1 MYTCYRAGLAALLL
15 LVVAALSVACGEGDG
30 TLSPGATG
38 GLTVSAIGSVT
49 VSADEAYVV
58 VVQEQHSGSSGPEQ
72 MSSEDQT
79 EIRENL
85 AALGIDESAVEFES
99 LRVYGLAIVSV
110 ELEPAE
116 VLEMGP
122 QVVDAIEEVA
132 PSSEVARSSE
142 VQGVRYKLS
151 EESCDHARS
160 LARREA
166 ILSAEKAAADLAE
179 AFGVGVGSVTA
190 VLEDPLTGVTF
201 NLPRFDADSCGAAMA
216 SPYSSLIPYA
226 SVVPFDSEQEVEVS
240 VGFEVTYSI
249 Q

>member
-58 VVQEQHSGSSGPEQ
+58 VVQEQRSGSSGPEQ

-132 PSSEVARSSE
+132 PSSEVARGSE
-142 VQGVRYKLS
+142 VQGVGYKLS

-201 NLPRFDADSCGAAMA
+201 NLPRFDADSCGARDG
-216 SPYSSLIPYA
+216 IPL
-226 SVVPFDSEQEVEVS
+226 Q
-240 VGFEVTYSI
+240 
-249 Q
+249 

>member
-30 TLSPGATG
+30 TLSPRATG

-58 VVQEQHSGSSGPEQ
+58 VVQEQGFDHSGPEQ

-110 ELEPAE
+110 ELA
-116 VLEMGP
+116 G
-122 QVVDAIEEVA
+122 
-132 PSSEVARSSE
+132 
-142 VQGVRYKLS
+142 
-151 EESCDHARS
+151 C
-160 LARREA
+160 
-166 ILSAEKAAADLAE
+166 
-179 AFGVGVGSVTA
+179 
-190 VLEDPLTGVTF
+190 
-201 NLPRFDADSCGAAMA
+201 
-216 SPYSSLIPYA
+216 
-226 SVVPFDSEQEVEVS
+226 
-240 VGFEVTYSI
+240 
-249 Q
+249 

>member
-1 MYTCYRAGLAALLL
+1 MYTFYRMGLAALLL

-58 VVQEQHSGSSGPEQ
+58 VVSEQPSGSSGPEQ
-72 MSSEDQT
+72 MSIEDRT
-79 EIRENL
+79 AIRENL
-85 AALGIDESAVEFES
+85 ADLGIDESAVEFVGVS
-99 LRVYGLAIVSV
+99 VYLPGMVLV

-132 PSSEVARSSE
+132 SSSE
-142 VQGVRYKLS
+142 VQGVRYTLS

-166 ILSAEKAAADLAE
+166 ILSTEKAAADLAE

-190 VLEDPLTGVTF
+190 VLEDPLGGITTNYPG
-201 NLPRFDADSCGAAMA
+201 FDADSCRSAT
-216 SPYSSLIPYA
+216 LEPYA
-226 SVVPFDSEQEVEVS
+226 YLTLYASLVPFDSEQEVGVS
-240 VGFEVTYSI
+240 VGLEVTYNI

>member
-1 MYTCYRAGLAALLL
+1 MHTCYRAGLAALLL

-49 VSADEAYVV
+49 VSVDEAYVV
-58 VVQEQHSGSSGPEQ
+58 VVQEQRSGSSGPEQ

-132 PSSEVARSSE
+132 PSSEVARSPE

-166 ILSAEKAAADLAE
+166 ILSAEKASANLAE
-179 AFGVGVGSVTA
+179 AFGVGVGSVSA
-190 VLEDPLTGVTF
+190 VLEDPLTSVTF

-216 SPYSSLIPYA
+216 SPYSSLVPYA

-240 VGFEVTYSI
+240 VGLEVTYSI
-249 Q
+249 E